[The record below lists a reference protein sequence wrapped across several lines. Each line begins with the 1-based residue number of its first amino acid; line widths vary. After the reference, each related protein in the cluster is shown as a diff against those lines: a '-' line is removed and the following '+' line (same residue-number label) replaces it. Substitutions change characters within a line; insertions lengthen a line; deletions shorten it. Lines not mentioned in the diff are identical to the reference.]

1 MAARFAASLFPLL
14 VTPRRAAP
22 HVALGCTA
30 PAKPVVVPRDEA
42 TALSRAALDNDARHG
57 EAATT
62 SVAAGPVGRAAQS
75 SSDLSFLAEV
85 LTDTRTSGFS
95 VGLDFSGTA
104 LEPDEESSCAF
115 YGNPRDF
122 GALLC
127 ARPEPPAAASD
138 FADKVQRAFPT
149 RPATP

>member
-1 MAARFAASLFPLL
+1 MAS
-14 VTPRRAAP
+14 RRVAP

-30 PAKPVVVPRDEA
+30 PAK
-42 TALSRAALDNDARHG
+42 
-57 EAATT
+57 
-62 SVAAGPVGRAAQS
+62 SVAAGPVGRAAQAS
-75 SSDLSFLAEV
+75 SVLSFLAEV
-85 LTDTRTSGFS
+85 LTYTRTSGFS

-104 LEPDEESSCAF
+104 LEPDEESSRAF

-122 GALLC
+122 GALLG

-149 RPATP
+149 RPAPP